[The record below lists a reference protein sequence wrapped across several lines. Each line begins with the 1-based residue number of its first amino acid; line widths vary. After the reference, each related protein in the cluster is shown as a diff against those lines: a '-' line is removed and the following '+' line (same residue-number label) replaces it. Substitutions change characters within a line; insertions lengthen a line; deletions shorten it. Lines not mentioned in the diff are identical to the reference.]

1 MPPVPVRDTTDP
13 GADPLTGS
21 PAGPQAE
28 AAHGAASGVIRR
40 HDLDAVRSFA
50 MSLGVVLHAC
60 LSLSF
65 VPWPIADEVR
75 TEGMTALF
83 AFIHGFRMPLFFLLS
98 GYFAVMLWQ
107 RRGARGLISHRV
119 RRVLV
124 PMVVACFTI
133 LPLMHWSVGEGLT
146 LRYAPE
152 SPGSTP
158 ASGTSEERETD
169 RDRWAAARAGDL
181 PRLRALDAEGE
192 DLDARD
198 SFQLTALHWA
208 ATANQPEACEL
219 LMELGADPESTDGTA
234 ATPLISGAFW
244 GSAEACEVLLA
255 RGADPEA
262 RNQDG
267 TRAVDLANWPW
278 GDERRGTTA
287 FIAGLLRFD
296 VDLAGMPERLRATA
310 AVFGAQVEAP
320 GARGADLDLW
330 AAARAG
336 DLDRIAALDAAGDD
350 LDARDE
356 FQLTALHWA
365 ATEDQAEACELLLD
379 LGADLEARDG
389 SRSTPLTGAAF
400 WASPEAAATLLAGG
414 ADPEARNQDGTSAR
428 ELSMWPWGEERRG
441 VTQFI
446 AGLVR
451 YDVDLDTMPE
461 RTRRTAAVFADAP
474 PGRSDVFD
482 PSSPGSRFLEEL
494 AYFDVG
500 HLWFLW
506 YLMGLLVLSLPVF
519 AIAARLRPASNWSLY
534 VSPLALVALVPLT
547 ATLQAIMLGRG
558 LTFFGPSTSSD
569 LAYDPLVLG
578 YYGVFF
584 LFGAAV
590 RGLDPDTRSLTRG
603 WPAMLAIGAAVFL
616 AAGGAAESAK
626 GGELETLVPAVM
638 QATFAWTMTL
648 GLIGLSAKLFHRE
661 RAWVRYLSD
670 ASYWIYLAHL
680 PLVFLLQGAV
690 ARWELP
696 AWQKL
701 GFMVTA
707 CLAALLLTYALLIRP
722 TPIGWMLNGRRPAR
736 RT

>member
-1 MPPVPVRDTTDP
+1 MTTLPVDTTASP
-13 GADPLTGS
+13 RSSSPSSGAPES
-21 PAGPQAE
+21 
-28 AAHGAASGVIRR
+28 VRR

-65 VPWPIADEVR
+65 IPWPITDEVR
-75 TEGMTALF
+75 TEGMTGLF

-133 LPLMHWSVGEGLT
+133 LPLMKWSVGEGLA

-152 SPGSTP
+152 ASRASSTP
-158 ASGTSEERETD
+158 RGTEGLATNSN
-169 RDRWAAARAGDL
+169 RDLWSAARAGDL
-181 PRLRALDAEGE
+181 QRLRALDVAGQ
-192 DLDARD
+192 DLSARD
-198 SFQLTALHWA
+198 DFQLTALHWA
-208 ATANQPEACEL
+208 ATEDQAAACEL
-219 LMELGADPESTDGTA
+219 LVELGADLEARDGSA
-234 ATPLISGAFW
+234 STPLISGAFW
-244 GSAEACEVLLA
+244 GSAAACEVLLA

-267 TRAVDLANWPW
+267 TRAVDLARWPW
-278 GDERRGTTA
+278 AEDRLVATT
-287 FIAGLLRFD
+287 FVAGLIRFD
-296 VDLAGMPERLRATA
+296 LDLAAMPARVRATA
-310 AVFGAQVEAP
+310 SVFDLEDVAGGSEV
-320 GARGADLDLW
+320 GARGAELDLW

-336 DLDRIAALDAAGDD
+336 DRERVEALIAAGEDVNARDD
-350 LDARDE
+350 LK
-356 FQLTALHWA
+356 LTALHWA
-365 ATEDQAEACELLLD
+365 ATADQPEVCELLLD
-379 LGADLEARDG
+379 LGADLEIRDG
-389 SRSTPLTGAAF
+389 SQGTPLNSAAF
-400 WASPEAAATLLAGG
+400 WAAPEASRVLLARG
-414 ADPEARNQDGTSAR
+414 ADPGVRNRDGTSPM
-428 ELSMWPWGEERRG
+428 ELSLWPWGDERKG
-441 VTQFI
+441 LTQ
-446 AGLVR
+446 LVASLVQ
-451 YDVDLDTMPE
+451 YDVDLGVMPD
-461 RTRRTAAVFADAP
+461 RVRRTAAVFAGAPSESVEVLDPSP
-474 PGRSDVFD
+474 PGS
-482 PSSPGSRFLEEL
+482 GLLEEL
-494 AYFDVG
+494 ADFDLG

-519 AIAARLRPASNWSLY
+519 AIAARWTPASNSALY
-534 VSPLALVALVPLT
+534 VSPLALIAVVPLT
-547 ATLQAIMLGRG
+547 ATFQAIMLHRG
-558 LTFFGPSTSSD
+558 LTFFGPSTSSA
-569 LAYDPLVLG
+569 LAFDPLVLA

-603 WPAMLAIGAAVFL
+603 WPAMLAVAIVIFLTAGA
-616 AAGGAAESAK
+616 AAESAK
-626 GGELETLVPAVM
+626 GGELEALIPAVM
-638 QATFAWTMTL
+638 QAAFAWTMTL

-701 GFMVTA
+701 GVMVTA

-736 RT
+736 RA

>member
-1 MPPVPVRDTTDP
+1 MPPLPEDKPASPLATDAP
-13 GADPLTGS
+13 TV
-21 PAGPQAE
+21 
-28 AAHGAASGVIRR
+28 AATRR

-65 VPWPIADEVR
+65 VPWPITDEVR
-75 TEGMTALF
+75 TEGMTGLF

-133 LPLMHWSVGEGLT
+133 LPLVHWSVGEGLA

-152 SPGSTP
+152 DSRASSTP
-158 ASGTSEERETD
+158 RETEGPATNLN
-169 RDRWAAARAGDL
+169 RDLWSAARAGDL
-181 PRLRALDAEGE
+181 QRLRALDVEGQ

-198 SFQLTALHWA
+198 NLLLTALHWA
-208 ATANQPEACEL
+208 ATEDQAAACEL
-219 LMELGADPESTDGTA
+219 LVELGADLEAKDGSA

-244 GSAEACEVLLA
+244 GSAAACEVLLA

-267 TRAVDLANWPW
+267 TRAVDLARWRW
-278 GDERRGTTA
+278 AEDRLVATT
-287 FIAGLLRFD
+287 FVAGLIRFD
-296 VDLAGMPERLRATA
+296 VDLAAMPARVRATA
-310 AVFGAQVEAP
+310 SVFDLEDVAGGSEV
-320 GARGADLDLW
+320 GARGAELDLW

-336 DLDRIAALDAAGDD
+336 DRERVEALIAAGEDVNARDD
-350 LDARDE
+350 LK
-356 FQLTALHWA
+356 LTALHWA
-365 ATEDQAEACELLLD
+365 ATADQPEVCELLLD
-379 LGADLEARDG
+379 LGADLELSLG
-389 SRSTPLTGAAF
+389 SQGTPLNSAAF
-400 WASPEAAATLLAGG
+400 WAAPEASRVLLARG
-414 ADPEARNQDGTSAR
+414 ADPGVRNRDGTSPM
-428 ELSMWPWGEERRG
+428 ELSLWPWGDERKG
-441 VTQFI
+441 LTQLV
-446 AGLVR
+446 ASLVR
-451 YDVDLDTMPE
+451 YDVDLGVMPD
-461 RTRRTAAVFADAP
+461 RVRRTAAVFAAAP
-474 PGRSDVFD
+474 SEGFEVFD
-482 PSSPGSRFLEEL
+482 PQPGSRLLEEL
-494 AYFDVG
+494 ADFDLG

-519 AIAARLRPASNWSLY
+519 AIAARWTPASNSALY
-534 VSPLALVALVPLT
+534 VSPLALIAVVPLT
-547 ATLQAIMLGRG
+547 ATFQAIMLHEG
-558 LTFFGPSTSSD
+558 LTFFGPSTSSV
-569 LAYDPLVLG
+569 LAFDPLVLA

-590 RGLDPDTRSLTRG
+590 RSLDPDTRSLTRG
-603 WPAMLAIGAAVFL
+603 WPAMLAVAIVIFL
-616 AAGGAAESAK
+616 AAGAAAESAK
-626 GGELETLVPAVM
+626 GGELEALIPAVM
-638 QATFAWTMTL
+638 QAAFAWTMTL

-661 RAWVRYLSD
+661 RTWVRYLSD

-701 GFMVTA
+701 GVMVTA

-736 RT
+736 RA

>member
-1 MPPVPVRDTTDP
+1 MPLLPERPAT
-13 GADPLTGS
+13 AEPLTQV
-21 PAGPQAE
+21 A
-28 AAHGAASGVIRR
+28 RR

-50 MSLGVVLHAC
+50 MALGVVLHAC

-98 GYFAVMLWQ
+98 GYFAAMLWQ
-107 RRGARGLISHRV
+107 RRGAGGLLWHRV

-152 SPGSTP
+152 SLGSNP
-158 ASGTSEERETD
+158 ASATSEERETD
-169 RDRWAAARAGDL
+169 RDLWAAARAGDL
-181 PRLRALDAEGE
+181 PRIRALAAEGE

-198 SFQLTALHWA
+198 SLQLTALHWA
-208 ATANQPEACEL
+208 ATADRADACEL
-219 LMELGADPESTDGTA
+219 LLELGADPESTDGSA

-267 TRAVDLANWPW
+267 TRAGDLAEWTW
-278 GDERRGTTA
+278 GDERRGATA
-287 FIAGLLRFD
+287 FIAGLIRFE
-296 VDLAGMPERLRATA
+296 VNLAAMPERVRATA
-310 AVFGAQVEAP
+310 AVFGVDVEAP
-320 GARGADLDLW
+320 DKRGGNLDLW
-330 AAARAG
+330 SAARAG
-336 DLDRIAALDAAGDD
+336 NLDRIAELEAAGED
-350 LDARDE
+350 LDARDGLK
-356 FQLTALHWA
+356 LTALHWA
-365 ATEDQAEACELLLD
+365 ATADQAEACELLLD

-389 SRSTPLTGAAF
+389 SEGTPLTSAAF
-400 WASPEAAATLLAGG
+400 WASPEASAALLARG
-414 ADPEARNQDGTSAR
+414 ADPDARNQDGTSAR
-428 ELSMWPWGEERRG
+428 DLSMWPWGEERRG

-451 YDVDLDTMPE
+451 YDVDLNTMPE
-461 RTRRTAAVFADAP
+461 RARRTAAVFVDAP
-474 PGRSDVFD
+474 PARSALLN
-482 PSSPGSRFLEEL
+482 PTSRGSRILEEL
-494 AYFDVG
+494 ADFDVG

-506 YLMGLLVLSLPVF
+506 YLMGLLLLSLPVF
-519 AIAARLRPASNWSLY
+519 AIAALLRPGSKWSLCA
-534 VSPLALVALVPLT
+534 SPLALVALVPLT
-547 ATLQAIMLGRG
+547 ATFQAIMLGRG
-558 LTFFGPSTSSD
+558 LTFFGPSTSSA
-569 LAYDPLVLG
+569 LAFDPLVLG

-590 RGLDPDTRSLTRG
+590 WGLDPGTRSLTRG
-603 WPAMLAIGAAVFL
+603 WPAMLAVAIVIFLTAGA
-616 AAGGAAESAK
+616 AAESAK

-638 QATFAWTMTL
+638 QAAFAWTMAL

-701 GFMVTA
+701 GVMVAA
-707 CLAALLLTYALLIRP
+707 CLAVLLLTYALLIRP

-736 RT
+736 RA